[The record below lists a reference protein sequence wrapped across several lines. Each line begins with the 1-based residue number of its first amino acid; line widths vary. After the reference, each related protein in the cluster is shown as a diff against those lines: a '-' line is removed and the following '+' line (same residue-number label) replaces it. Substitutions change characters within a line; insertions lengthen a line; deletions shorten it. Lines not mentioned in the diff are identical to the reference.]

1 MGSQPE
7 SPLLPQHHIKKP
19 TYAAAGVVFPK
30 PTDDPPPPPS
40 LPPSPP
46 VDNDDPNSHK
56 PEPEF
61 ECSPRCLRVTAVL
74 GVLLLIGIPI
84 YYVIEDQLAPYSP
97 KANVVSAFVSIKK
110 SNTSNGPAAG
120 RLTANWAFTLHLDNS
135 LPCCQAVYPYRVE
148 ASVYHQADGGGGPA
162 RDRRVLASTRQFAG
176 LSVDPKVDDL
186 TFFIQLGADGADVG
200 ENVTAAVYR
209 DLAELEQN
217 RLRFRAVI
225 LVWVRIEPYNFGSR
239 YYLARI
245 SCDPFWTGSAS
256 IAGKSLDDNKEC
268 QVHVIEQSH
277 PSSLD
282 QNRTRLNAT
291 TVKISSGEVKL

>member
-7 SPLLPQHHIKKP
+7 SPLLPQHHKKP
-19 TYAAAGVVFPK
+19 TSYAAAGVVFPK
-30 PTDDPPPPPS
+30 PTDPPPPPSTTS

-46 VDNDDPNSHK
+46 VDNDDCNDVK

-61 ECSPRCLRVTAVL
+61 DCSPRCLRVTTVL
-74 GVLLLIGIPI
+74 AVLLLIGIPI
-84 YYVIEDQLAPYSP
+84 YY
-97 KANVVSAFVSIKK
+97 
-110 SNTSNGPAAG
+110 
-120 RLTANWAFTLHLDNS
+120 
-135 LPCCQAVYPYRVE
+135 AVYPYRVE
-148 ASVYHQADGGGGPA
+148 ASVYHHADGGEGPA
-162 RDRRVLASTRQFAG
+162 RDRHVLASTHQFAG

-186 TFFIQLGADGADVG
+186 TFFIQLGAEGADVG
-200 ENVTAAVYR
+200 ENVTAAIYR

-225 LVWVRIEPYNFGSR
+225 LVWVRIEPYNFRSR

-256 IAGKSLDDNKEC
+256 IAGKSLDDNKKC

-277 PSSLD
+277 PSFLD
-282 QNRTRLNAT
+282 QNRTRLNT
-291 TVKISSGEVKL
+291 TTI